1 MKIKEKKRRIVR
13 EKKRE
18 REKRSESEL
27 ADPTWTEVA
36 LYSCL
41 QTITLHANRY
51 HPAT

>member
-1 MKIKEKKRRIVR
+1 MSEKKKNSKR
-13 EKKRE
+13 EKERE

-36 LYSCL
+36 LYLCL

-51 HPAT
+51 HPAA